1 MSKSDE
7 LKADLKDAAK
17 DVREGAQDAKERVT
31 SAAKDAVAEGKEAV
45 AAGKARAA
53 ELADQASDAAED
65 LADRASDA
73 AGSVADSLRSAAGQ
87 GADMAKDV
95 LAGTREALNA
105 TGEKVADTLRSARD
119 HADLKA
125 VQDKVTDVV
134 AATAEALRDT
144 RLSDVAG
151 DLRESARR
159 NPGMFILGAAV
170 AGFALGCWMQ
180 SSATRSRSDDLIRRL
195 RS

>member
-1 MSKSDE
+1 MAKSDE

-17 DVREGAQDAKERVT
+17 EVRGGVNEAKDRLADATR
-31 SAAKDAVAEGKEAV
+31 DAVAEGKEAASDLTARAKD
-45 AAGKARAA
+45 AAG
-53 ELADQASDAAED
+53 D

-73 AGSVADSLRSAAGQ
+73 AGSAADSLRSAAGH

-95 LAGTREALNA
+95 LAGTREALSA
-105 TGEKVADTLRSARD
+105 TGEKVAETLRSARD
-119 HADLKA
+119 HADLQA
-125 VQDKVTDVV
+125 VQDKVSEAV

-144 RLSDVAG
+144 RISDVAG

-159 NPGMFILGAAV
+159 NPGLFILGAAV

-180 SSATRSRSDDLIRRL
+180 SSATRSRSDDIIRRL

>member
-1 MSKSDE
+1 MAKSDE
-7 LKADLKDAAK
+7 LKADLQNAAK
-17 DVREGAQDAKERVT
+17 DVRSGVTEAKDRVADAT
-31 SAAKDAVAEGKEAV
+31 KDAVAEGKEA
-45 AAGKARAA
+45 
-53 ELADQASDAAED
+53 ASDLAA
-65 LADRASDA
+65 RASDA
-73 AGSVADSLRSAAGQ
+73 AGSAADSLRSAAGH

-125 VQDKVTDVV
+125 VQDKVTEAV

-144 RLSDVAG
+144 RISDVAG

-180 SSATRSRSDDLIRRL
+180 SSATRSRSDDILRRL